1 DVLKILINGGNMKL
15 ELVTLIVSI
24 FSLIVWVFFDYLSF
38 YLITKVKFRICDLLL
53 TLYFIFS
60 FYQSLVNLWFSAI
73 ASFFEV
79 IIFYL
84 WFENRAEKNMVLG
97 ASLIIAIIDTV
108 NNVIINVLQLKSAF
122 TIKDTLLSEVVTIV
136 LLIITEIIIYNK
148 KAEIFHILSSKADRV
163 FLSLI
168 AYFYISIELFSVI
181 VTVSEYKHII
191 ILSLLI
197 ILILQFIF
205 GIVAFYFYTVINQKI
220 LKAEKQKELQ
230 NRIEDIENYAEYL
243 ESTEDNLIKFRHD
256 IKSLISS
263 ISLNTDDDK
272 PDLVSYVDNYIN
284 KNSFE
289 RYQGLNHI
297 KNKLL

>member
-1 DVLKILINGGNMKL
+1 
-15 ELVTLIVSI
+15 
-24 FSLIVWVFFDYLSF
+24 
-38 YLITKVKFRICDLLL
+38 
-53 TLYFIFS
+53 
-60 FYQSLVNLWFSAI
+60 
-73 ASFFEV
+73 
-79 IIFYL
+79 
-84 WFENRAEKNMVLG
+84 MVLG

-148 KAEIFHILSSKADRV
+148 KAEIFDILSSKADRV

-181 VTVSEYKHII
+181 VTVSENKHII

-243 ESTEDNLIKFRHD
+243 ESTEDNLTKCIIFCGK
-256 IKSLISS
+256 
-263 ISLNTDDDK
+263 LNK
-272 PDLVSYVDNYIN
+272 
-284 KNSFE
+284 
-289 RYQGLNHI
+289 
-297 KNKLL
+297 